1 MDKIWGDQNL
11 ASPDPPPQF
20 EKPWKNELI
29 MTDENLEIYRQR
41 YEAFRHFDKL
51 RWQMLQIL
59 VAIASATALLL
70 RYTAG
75 TLEWWFF
82 CLLGASLLVIGF
94 VMIRI
99 GNGIRANNKVLKKA
113 AKAIGDNGIPTVSNS
128 WKSVAHWISVLVM
141 ALGALLLATSIWMA
155 ICRCQ

>member
-1 MDKIWGDQNL
+1 
-11 ASPDPPPQF
+11 
-20 EKPWKNELI
+20 

-41 YEAFRHFDKL
+41 YETFRHFDKL

-82 CLLGASLLVIGF
+82 CLLGTSLLIIGF
-94 VMIRI
+94 VMMRI

-113 AKAIGDNGIPTVSNS
+113 AEAIGDNGIPTVSNP
-128 WKSVAHWISVLVM
+128 WKSVAHWISVSVM
-141 ALGALLLATSIWMA
+141 VLGTFLLGKSIWMA
-155 ICRCQ
+155 ICQSQ

>member
-1 MDKIWGDQNL
+1 
-11 ASPDPPPQF
+11 
-20 EKPWKNELI
+20 

-41 YEAFRHFDKL
+41 YETFRHFDKL

-70 RYTAG
+70 RYTTG

-82 CLLGASLLVIGF
+82 CILGMSLLIIGL

-99 GNGIRANNKVLKKA
+99 SDGIRANNKVLKKA
-113 AKAIGDNGIPTVSNS
+113 AEAIGDNGVPVSNL

-141 ALGALLLATSIWMA
+141 VLGTFLLGKSIWMA
-155 ICRCQ
+155 FFQ

>member
-1 MDKIWGDQNL
+1 
-11 ASPDPPPQF
+11 
-20 EKPWKNELI
+20 
-29 MTDENLEIYRQR
+29 MTDKNLEIYRQR
-41 YEAFRHFDKL
+41 YETYRHFDKL

-70 RYTAG
+70 RYTTG

-82 CLLGASLLVIGF
+82 CLLGASLLIIGF

-99 GNGIRANNKVLKKA
+99 GDGIRANNKVLKKV
-113 AKAIGDNGIPTVSNS
+113 AKAIGDNRIPTVSNP

-141 ALGALLLATSIWMA
+141 VLGTFLLGKSIWMA
-155 ICRCQ
+155 ICQCQ

>member
-1 MDKIWGDQNL
+1 MHQRRESIR
-11 ASPDPPPQF
+11 
-20 EKPWKNELI
+20 
-29 MTDENLEIYRQR
+29 IYRQR
-41 YEAFRHFDKL
+41 YETFRHFDKL

-82 CLLGASLLVIGF
+82 CLLGTSLLIIGF

-99 GNGIRANNKVLKKA
+99 GHGICANNKVLKKA
-113 AKAIGDNGIPTVSNS
+113 AEAIGDNGVPVSNP

-141 ALGALLLATSIWMA
+141 VLGAFLLGRPIWMA
-155 ICRCQ
+155 VFQ

>member
-1 MDKIWGDQNL
+1 
-11 ASPDPPPQF
+11 
-20 EKPWKNELI
+20 
-29 MTDENLEIYRQR
+29 MTDENIEIYRQR
-41 YEAFRHFDKL
+41 YETFRHFDKL

-82 CLLGASLLVIGF
+82 CLLGTSLLIIGF

-99 GNGIRANNKVLKKA
+99 GHGIRANNKVLKKA
-113 AKAIGDNGIPTVSNS
+113 AKAIGDKRIPTVSNP

-141 ALGALLLATSIWMA
+141 VLGAVLLGKSIWMA
-155 ICRCQ
+155 VFQ

>member
-1 MDKIWGDQNL
+1 
-11 ASPDPPPQF
+11 
-20 EKPWKNELI
+20 
-29 MTDENLEIYRQR
+29 MTDENIEIYRQR
-41 YEAFRHFDKL
+41 YETFRHFDKL

-82 CLLGASLLVIGF
+82 CLLGTSLLIIGF

-99 GNGIRANNKVLKKA
+99 GHGIRANNKVLKKA
-113 AKAIGDNGIPTVSNS
+113 AKTIGDKRIPTVSNL

-141 ALGALLLATSIWMA
+141 ALGAFLLITSIWMA
-155 ICRCQ
+155 VCQ

>member
-1 MDKIWGDQNL
+1 
-11 ASPDPPPQF
+11 
-20 EKPWKNELI
+20 

-41 YEAFRHFDKL
+41 YETYRHFDKL

-70 RYTAG
+70 RYTTG

-82 CLLGASLLVIGF
+82 CLLGTSLLIIGY

-99 GNGIRANNKVLKKA
+99 GNGIRANAKILKKA
-113 AKAIGDNGIPTVSNS
+113 AEVIGDNGIPAILNP

-141 ALGALLLATSIWMA
+141 ALGALLFGTSIWMA
-155 ICRCQ
+155 SLGADMIAE

>member
-1 MDKIWGDQNL
+1 
-11 ASPDPPPQF
+11 
-20 EKPWKNELI
+20 

-41 YEAFRHFDKL
+41 YETYRHFDKL

-70 RYTAG
+70 RYTTG

-82 CLLGASLLVIGF
+82 CLLGISLLIIGF
-94 VMIRI
+94 VMMRI
-99 GNGIRANNKVLKKA
+99 SDGIRANNKVLKKA
-113 AKAIGDNGIPTVSNS
+113 AKAIGDNGIPIVSNP

-141 ALGALLLATSIWMA
+141 VLGALLFGTSIWMA
-155 ICRCQ
+155 VFQ

>member
-1 MDKIWGDQNL
+1 
-11 ASPDPPPQF
+11 
-20 EKPWKNELI
+20 

-41 YEAFRHFDKL
+41 YETYRHFDKL

-70 RYTAG
+70 RYTTG

-82 CLLGASLLVIGF
+82 CLLGTSLLIIGF

-113 AKAIGDNGIPTVSNS
+113 AEAIGDNGIPTVSNP

-141 ALGALLLATSIWMA
+141 ALGALLFGTSIWMA
-155 ICRCQ
+155 VCQYQ

>member
-1 MDKIWGDQNL
+1 
-11 ASPDPPPQF
+11 
-20 EKPWKNELI
+20 
-29 MTDENLEIYRQR
+29 MTDKNLEIYRQR
-41 YEAFRHFDKL
+41 YETYRHFDKL

-70 RYTAG
+70 RYTTG

-82 CLLGASLLVIGF
+82 CLLGMSLLIIGL

-99 GNGIRANNKVLKKA
+99 SDGIRANNKVLKKA
-113 AKAIGDNGIPTVSNS
+113 AEAIGDNGVPVSNP

-141 ALGALLLATSIWMA
+141 VLGTFLLGKSIWMA
-155 ICRCQ
+155 VFQ